1 MLNFSI
7 DNIIFNI
14 DKYTSNPIKVGVF
27 GIISTGISF
36 VYIPI
41 IPIVLC
47 ISIGLLIGSVV
58 NKYTVNNIK
67 LTEEFEE
74 NGNIEHYLD

>member
-1 MLNFSI
+1 MYFFTIDSI
-7 DNIIFNI
+7 CATI
-14 DKYTSNPIKVGVF
+14 DRATSNPIKVGVF